1 MSDKLKTLL
10 KYAFTVG
17 FALVIALII
26 LLAQNTFSQTRLRI
40 IYRDL
45 SDACF
50 VPGIILFGFGLIIL
64 GSNEGIFDMLAFSV
78 YKLATLFKKDVKDVK
93 YYTFYDYKE
102 AKKDRRRSYLHFVL
116 VGLFFVGLGA
126 LFLVLYGKA

>member
-1 MSDKLKTLL
+1 MSDKVKTLL
-10 KYAFTVG
+10 KYVFTV
-17 FALVIALII
+17 AIVLATSLII
-26 LLAQNTFSQTRLRI
+26 LLARNTFNQTRLQI

-50 VPGIILFGFGLIIL
+50 VPGVILFGFGLIVL

-102 AKKDRRRSYLHFVL
+102 ARKDKRRAYLHFIL
-116 VGLFFVGLGA
+116 VGLLFVALGA